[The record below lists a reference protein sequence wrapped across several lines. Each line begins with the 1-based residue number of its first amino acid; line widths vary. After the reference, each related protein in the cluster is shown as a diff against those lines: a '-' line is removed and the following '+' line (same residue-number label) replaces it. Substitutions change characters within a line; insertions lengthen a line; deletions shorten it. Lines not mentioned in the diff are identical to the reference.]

1 MKKRVLLSPID
12 PVHDIGLKMIK
23 RGLEEA
29 GHDAFLLPP
38 DLSPEEIVQEA
49 LNRNVDVV
57 LLSRTLGYGVAE
69 LLGKLVD
76 LAEATGLRE
85 KVKIGIGGMAIRPEL
100 AAELGFDS
108 GFGPGTSVE
117 EAIAFVEGRE
127 YNPQAFA
134 VAKEKHDMTS
144 AYDYSY
150 KHPAIGD
157 LLNQIVDGILNWCEG
172 QSSPGIERAHL
183 REEMMTL
190 REEIESGR
198 REARDVK
205 NELDELQEAYASY
218 CDDVI
223 ANFYRK
229 GEVMSKLRRFTEEE
243 YRAFTNFV
251 DKSKHHLKHPPI
263 LQHVKGQPIVWA
275 QYGTG
280 CPFMDIAHIK
290 VSEAWG
296 ADGVVHF
303 DPSWA
308 ARTEGYLEGFLTHEE
323 NGSVVTPENLLEIKK
338 ALQPST
344 LWQVRAH
351 RGLNVPETVVLAGL
365 CGADLTKINIAY
377 GSLAAGTD
385 PERLTLDS
393 VEALKYAAKYNL
405 PYDMP
410 TNEELAGVPAYKAFA
425 GMLISTALGIRLGAR
440 PILQPLFAY
449 SPEVMINGRMEE
461 NYVDFNAAKI
471 YALRSIIN
479 APIWPG
485 APIGFLTQT
494 EDRVQSSVS
503 TGLHAGLAASLRV
516 DAISIASSDEAY
528 SGGPIAAPSRCDT
541 LRAVGEVF
549 RNLGA
554 TRIQPSPQAELWS
567 QEIVEAIERVLR
579 EVLSRPS
586 FVQALY
592 DGVLGSKEEGAY
604 PGRNGK
610 GTIFTKNNP
619 SSINAAAQNRH
630 KSSPEEAAPLRETV
644 TFPRTDKQ

>member
-29 GHDAFLLPP
+29 GHDAILLPP
-38 DLSPEEIVQEA
+38 DLNPEEIVQEA
-49 LNRNVDVV
+49 LNRKVDVV

-69 LLGKLVD
+69 LLSKFVD

-85 KVKIGIGGMAIRPEL
+85 KVKIGIGGMAIRREL
-100 AAELGFDS
+100 AAELGFDG
-108 GFGPGTSVE
+108 GFGPGTSVA
-117 EAIAFVEGRE
+117 EAVAFVEGRE
-127 YNPQAFA
+127 YNPEVHFTK
-134 VAKEKHDMTS
+134 KEKRDMT
-144 AYDYSY
+144 ANYDYTY
-150 KHPAIGD
+150 NHTAIGE
-157 LLNQIVDGILNWCEG
+157 LLGKIVDGILTWTEG
-172 QSSPGIERAHL
+172 KSSPGIERARL
-183 REEMMTL
+183 REEMMNLTD
-190 REEIESGR
+190 EIETGR
-198 REARDVK
+198 RDEGSVQK
-205 NELDELQEAYASY
+205 ELAELKEEYASY
-218 CDDVI
+218 CDESI
-223 ANFYRK
+223 ANFYRT
-229 GEVMSKLRRFTEEE
+229 GEIMSKLRRFTEEE
-243 YRAFTNFV
+243 YAAFRKFV
-251 DKSKHHLKHPPI
+251 DHSKANLTHPPI
-263 LQHVKGQPIVWA
+263 LQHVKGQPIVWV

-323 NGSVVTPENLLEIKK
+323 NGSVVTPENLLEIRN
-338 ALQPST
+338 ALEEHT

-351 RGLNVPETVVLAGL
+351 RGLNVAETVVLAGMT
-365 CGADLTKINIAY
+365 GADLTKINIAY
-377 GSLAAGTD
+377 GALAAGTD

-393 VEALKYAAKYNL
+393 VEAIKYAAKYNL

-440 PILQPLFAY
+440 PILQPLFCY

-461 NYVDFNAAKI
+461 NYVDFNVAKI
-471 YALRSIIN
+471 CALRKIIA

-485 APIGFLTQT
+485 APIGFLTQS

-503 TGLHAGLAASLRV
+503 TGLHAGIAASLRV

-549 RNLGA
+549 RNLGT
-554 TRIQPSPQAELWS
+554 TRIQASPQAESWANEL
-567 QEIVEAIERVLR
+567 VDGIEKVLR
-579 EVLSRPS
+579 EVAQKGD
-586 FVQALY
+586 FVRALY

-604 PGRNGK
+604 PGRSGR
-610 GTIFTKNNP
+610 GTIITRP
-619 SSINAAAQNRH
+619 
-630 KSSPEEAAPLRETV
+630 
-644 TFPRTDKQ
+644 